1 MSFYFLC
8 CLTIESKTAYLSNF
22 ICFIDIKTAIEFV
35 YRTWLNFILYCC
47 AALSP
52 FYHEV
57 KHYIVAK
64 CIKNHKKLCNSQTHL
79 MVNKITMINTP
90 FLLFFF
96 IMKVLSWGLWS
107 HFVDVNDSLWHCAA
121 KGYFHLVCFYFT
133 NLISHNF

>member
-96 IMKVLSWGLWS
+96 YHESAFLRT
-107 HFVDVNDSLWHCAA
+107 
-121 KGYFHLVCFYFT
+121 LVSFCRCKRFALTLCRLRLFSSSMLLFYQF
-133 NLISHNF
+133 NLA

>member
-90 FLLFFF
+90 FLLFIFYHESAF
-96 IMKVLSWGLWS
+96 LRT
-107 HFVDVNDSLWHCAA
+107 
-121 KGYFHLVCFYFT
+121 LVSFCWCKRFALTLCRLRLFSSSMLLFYQF
-133 NLISHNF
+133 NLA